1 MQKFKFNIRT
11 AIVLHRIFQEKFMQY
26 FTHMNYKLKGR
37 YVCIRSMYLQN
48 DPKLVFGKLIDVNQL
63 ADCLQ
68 FHLEVDGFASIQLV
82 TLEAEDVIILFD
94 ANKEETEFTCR
105 FIYWDDKYPPLPGIN
120 LKTLINISRLDK
132 FQLKKY
138 FEYPNYMLSGRN
150 AVIRVM
156 MIDAVDKDKIGTF
169 VGMPNYGEK
178 FPMVMVNYA
187 LGFFSSQ
194 KNIGRI
200 DDNSE
205 NDLVFIL
212 FDKDGIN
219 PEFIY
224 WDD

>member
-1 MQKFKFNIRT
+1 
-11 AIVLHRIFQEKFMQY
+11 
-26 FTHMNYKLKGR
+26 
-37 YVCIRSMYLQN
+37 MYLQN

>member
-37 YVCIRSMYLQN
+37 HVCIRSMHLQN
-48 DPKLVFGKLIDVNQL
+48 DPKLIFGKLVGVDQL

-68 FHLEVDGFASIQLV
+68 FHLEVYGFASIQLV
-82 TLEAEDVIILFD
+82 TLEAEDVIIFFD

-150 AVIRVM
+150 AIIRVM
-156 MIDAVDKDKIGTF
+156 MIDAFDKDVIGTF
-169 VGMPNYGEK
+169 VGMPNYGSE
-178 FPMVMVNYA
+178 FLTVMVNYE
-187 LGFFSSQ
+187 LGFMSSE
-194 KNIGRI
+194 KNIGRVS
-200 DDNSE
+200 DDE
-205 NDLVFIL
+205 QNDLVFII

-219 PEFIY
+219 PQFIY